1 MDKDKFVDAINFCK
15 QLYKEQEM
23 FNDVLHNIDKDFGG
37 GYIHTK
43 SIDYIL
49 EMLRYLTNDKYAEI
63 AYYAWELDFGD
74 KYEDGIITD
83 KDNNIIKLATPE
95 DLYNLILEDNKEC

>member
-1 MDKDKFVDAINFCK
+1 MDKDKFIDAINFCK
-15 QLYKEQEM
+15 QLYKEQET

-49 EMLRYLTNDKYAEI
+49 EMLRYLTNDKCAEI

-74 KYEDGIITD
+74 KYEDGMITD
-83 KDNNIIKLATPE
+83 KDDNIIKLATSE